1 MIQKEQG
8 KKLLI
13 PKTDVVFQA
22 LFGTK
27 GNEEILGGLISKII
41 KEKVENISL
50 DVNQNLIRKVPSEKM
65 GVLDLRAQIGEK
77 AEVDIEVQLK
87 NKYNISER
95 ALFYWAKMYSSQLKK
110 GEKYRNL
117 KKTIQILILDF
128 ELKELE
134 CFKNAHAEHKIVDTR
149 DKKVIIFKNLEIH
162 IIELPKILKYPK
174 ETEIEL
180 KRWME
185 FLINA
190 ESEVV
195 KLGAK
200 EYIKLEE
207 AIERLEYISG
217 DEELRRLAELREK
230 FILDEESEREA
241 VREEAREEG
250 LEEGRKDGIR
260 EGIKEGIEQGIRQG
274 IKQGKEEI
282 LKETTKRLLNIKMPI
297 KQIMQITDLS
307 EEEIENV
314 KKELK

>member
-1 MIQKEQG
+1 MIQKEQD

-27 GNEEILGGLISKII
+27 GNEEILSGLISKII

-162 IIELPKILKYPK
+162 IIELPKILKYPE
-174 ETEIEL
+174 ETEKEL

-185 FLINA
+185 FLINP

-195 KLGAK
+195 KMGAK
-200 EYIKLEE
+200 EDKKLEE
-207 AIERLEYISG
+207 AIEKLEYISG

-250 LEEGRKDGIR
+250 LEEGRKEGIR
-260 EGIKEGIEQGIRQG
+260 EGIKEGIKEGIEQGIRQV
-274 IKQGKEEI
+274 E
-282 LKETTKRLLNIKMPI
+282 
-297 KQIMQITDLS
+297 
-307 EEEIENV
+307 
-314 KKELK
+314 

>member
-1 MIQKEQG
+1 MIQKEQD

-162 IIELPKILKYPK
+162 IIELPKILKYPE
-174 ETEIEL
+174 ETEKEL

-185 FLINA
+185 FLINP

-195 KLGAK
+195 KMGAK
-200 EYIKLEE
+200 EDKKLEE
-207 AIERLEYISG
+207 AIEKLEYISG

-250 LEEGRKDGIR
+250 LEEGRIEGRKEGRI
-260 EGIKEGIEQGIRQG
+260 EGIKEGIEQG
-274 IKQGKEEI
+274 KEET
-282 LKETTKRLLNIKMPI
+282 LKETAKRLLNIKMPI
-297 KQIMQITDLS
+297 KQIMQIIDLS
-307 EEEIENV
+307 QEEIENI